1 MRLPVIQ
8 VHVCP
13 METPEDVSAVR
24 ALFDDGRV
32 DPQAVVALVGK
43 TEGPGLGHDPGR
55 ATADRAL
62 RHLLAETVGP
72 AAEDVCVVLSG
83 GTPGVLTPHVAVVSR
98 GWTEAAGPVAGGRLT
113 VGRAQS
119 GPVWPEDVG
128 RRAQVDAVA
137 GAVRAALDDAGIG
150 DPAEVHAVL
159 VKAPSLGPDAT
170 AQARSRGRD
179 TVTTD
184 LSIGPDGAMCW
195 SNDASA
201 LGVAVALGE
210 VPSEAVRDEVIRR
223 DWDLFSAVAMTSSG
237 GEKTHAEVLVLGN
250 STAAGGSLRIGH
262 HPMADLLDTDAVP
275 AAVRAAAGSAA
286 PAEVVYVF
294 AKMIVPG
301 RARLRGRRHTMHDD
315 PLAYHV
321 AKAMGGYL
329 VAATTGHTMAF
340 VSGGERNSH
349 QGPPD
354 GNPVAAIVRLP
365 IEAEG

>member
-1 MRLPVIQ
+1 
-8 VHVCP
+8 
-13 METPEDVSAVR
+13 METPNDVAAVR

-32 DPQAVVALVGK
+32 DPASVVALVGK

-55 ATADRAL
+55 EAADHAL
-62 RHLLAETVGP
+62 RELLGAQ
-72 AAEDVCVVLSG
+72 DVCVVLSG

-98 GWTEAAGPVAGGRLT
+98 RWTQAAGPVVGGRLT
-113 VGRAQS
+113 VGRARS
-119 GPVWPEDVG
+119 GPIRPEDVG

-137 GAVRAALDDAGIG
+137 GAVRAALADAGIA
-150 DPAEVHAVL
+150 DPADVHAVL
-159 VKAPSLGPDAT
+159 VKAPSLGPDALGE
-170 AQARSRGRD
+170 ARSRGRD

-210 VPSEAVRDEVIRR
+210 VPSDAVRDDVIRR

-250 STAAGGSLRIGH
+250 SAAAGGSLRIGH
-262 HPMADLLDTDAVP
+262 HPMADLLDTAAVP

-286 PAEVVYVF
+286 GSGSAEVVYVL

-301 RARLRGRRHTMHDD
+301 GARLRGRRLTMHDD

-340 VSGGERNSH
+340 VSGGEHNSH

-365 IEAEG
+365 EGEGQG

>member
-1 MRLPVIQ
+1 MRVPVTE

-13 METPEDVSAVR
+13 METPDDVSAVR

-32 DPQAVVALVGK
+32 DPASVVALVGK

-55 ATADRAL
+55 EAADRAL
-62 RHLLAETVGP
+62 RELLGP
-72 AAEDVCVVLSG
+72 RGADVCVVLSG

-98 GWTEAAGPVAGGRLT
+98 GWTEAARPTTGGRLT
-113 VGRAQS
+113 VGRARS
-119 GPVWPEDVG
+119 GPIRPEDVG

-137 GAVRAALDDAGIG
+137 GAVRAALHDAGVT
-150 DPAEVHAVL
+150 DPADVHAVL
-159 VKAPSLGPDAT
+159 VKAPSLGPESA
-170 AQARSRGRD
+170 GRD

-210 VPSEAVRDEVIRR
+210 VPSAAVRDEVIRR
-223 DWDLFSAVAMTSSG
+223 DWDLYSAVAMTSSG
-237 GEKTHAEVLVLGN
+237 GEKSRAEVLVLGN
-250 STAAGGSLRIGH
+250 SAAAGGTLRIGH
-262 HPMADLLDTDAVP
+262 HPMADLLDTAAVP
-275 AAVRAAAGSAA
+275 AAVRAAAGPAT
-286 PAEVVYVF
+286 PAEVVYVL

-301 RARLRGRRHTMHDD
+301 APRLRGRRHTLHDD

-365 IEAEG
+365 VEGEEQS